1 LLFLLLFFLI
11 NLLFLTRFPF
21 VHSDE
26 SWLAGLTRAMM
37 EDHSLAVTEPFF
49 NLKPRWPHAVKSLFH
64 LLQMPLIALFGYR
77 IFSVRL
83 LSLLGGCAVLILF
96 RSAVRRLSAGEA
108 APLFATIL
116 LACDIQFVYASHFAR
131 QEILI
136 CVSICACM
144 YLFLRQDGMLPRQ
157 TVIALGVIT
166 GLSIGLHPNSFL
178 IACLCGSLFLARIL
192 VYKTASFRQLGLYT
206 AITGG
211 FAAVF
216 IAASFAMDPDFIRH
230 YLAYGDSEFDLLI
243 PVTGKAAELGAFFQ
257 KLWYGVS
264 GTYYLPDIKPQ
275 LLLFPLLLLCALAYA
290 AVMRREDS
298 VMSQR
303 LAQVVCAAAGIL
315 LGTVLIGRY
324 NQTGIVFLMPL
335 CWMLFPFFC
344 TMFGKITGRA
354 VFAAIAAVVVWSS
367 VQNVRPWLSQSYET
381 YLGQIASLVAP
392 DAKVLGN
399 LNSGFYFANGC
410 LLDYRNLS
418 YLSENGLRFNDYI
431 RQNGVDYLLISDELD
446 YIYSARPKWN
456 TIYGNTAGYYEQ
468 MQTFIQNDCTEIGHF
483 ENPYYGVR
491 IQELVGSGKQDIIAV
506 YRVNE

>member
-1 LLFLLLFFLI
+1 MQW
-11 NLLFLTRFPF
+11 R
-21 VHSDE
+21 
-26 SWLAGLTRAMM
+26 
-37 EDHSLAVTEPFF
+37 SLAVTEPFF
-49 NLKPRWPHAVKSLFH
+49 NLKPRYPHAIKSLFH

-96 RSAVRRLSAGEA
+96 RSAVRRLSMGEA
-108 APLFATIL
+108 APLFAAIL

-136 CVSICACM
+136 CVSVCTCM
-144 YLFLRQDGMLPRQ
+144 CLFLRQDGMLPRQ
-157 TVIALGVIT
+157 TVITLSAIT
-166 GLSIGLHPNSFL
+166 GVSIGLHPNSFL
-178 IACLCGSLFLARIL
+178 IACLCGSIFLVRIL
-192 VYKTASFRQLGLYT
+192 IYKTSSFRQLGLYA

-211 FAAVF
+211 FAAFF
-216 IAASFAMDPDFIRH
+216 ITASFAMDPAFIRH
-230 YLAYGDSEFDLLI
+230 YLAYGESEFDLLV
-243 PVTGKAAELGAFFQ
+243 PVTSKAAELGIFFQ

-275 LLLFPLLLLCALAYA
+275 LLLFPLFLLCALAYA
-290 AVMRREDS
+290 AVMRREDA

-344 TMFGKITGRA
+344 SMFGKMTGKVLFA
-354 VFAAIAAVVVWSS
+354 VTAAVIILFSA
-367 VQNVRPWLSQSYET
+367 QCIRPYLAQSYEE
-381 YLGQIASLVAP
+381 YIAQIAALVPP
-392 DAKVLGN
+392 DAKTLGN
-399 LNSGFYFANGC
+399 LNSDFYFKNGC
-410 LLDYRNLS
+410 LLDYRNLG
-418 YLSENGLRFNDYI
+418 YLKENGLGFDDYI
-431 RQNGVDYLLISDELD
+431 RENGVEYLLISDELK
-446 YIYSARPKWN
+446 YIYSVRPKWN

-468 MQTFIQNDCTEIGHF
+468 MQAFLQKSCDETGRF

-491 IQELVGSGKQDIIAV
+491 IQELVGSGKHDTITV
-506 YRVNE
+506 YRVKE